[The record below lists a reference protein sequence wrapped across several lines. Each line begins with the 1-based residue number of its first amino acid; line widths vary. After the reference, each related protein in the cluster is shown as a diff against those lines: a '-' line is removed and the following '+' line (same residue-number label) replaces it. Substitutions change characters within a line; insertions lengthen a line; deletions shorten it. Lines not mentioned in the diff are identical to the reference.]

1 MKVWCEPTAWAAT
14 RDSQQTTLL
23 KEAEG
28 AAMTAIATRRT
39 KKLAAKLHIGTAAC
53 ALAAAAVLTPLPA
66 AQADPVAPIPLASSL
81 GSVGGSAGGGAA
93 LIAVCDPATSGD
105 CVVPTA
111 NATFSLPGGNT
122 ILQNPLWWFGQPNTS
137 PPTQTPVFTFYP
149 LNLLPGFLR
158 PLFSWFA
165 DINYEAC
172 VLGFRLH
179 IGPYGAVSGSYSRGC
194 A

>member
-1 MKVWCEPTAWAAT
+1 M
-14 RDSQQTTLL
+14 
-23 KEAEG
+23 
-28 AAMTAIATRRT
+28 
-39 KKLAAKLHIGTAAC
+39 KKLATKVHVGTAAC

-66 AQADPVAPIPLASSL
+66 AHAASSP
-81 GSVGGSAGGGAA
+81 GSVGGSAGGGAE
-93 LIAVCDPATSGD
+93 LIAPVDPT
-105 CVVPTA
+105 CVPIGSPACVTPGVS
-111 NATFSLPGGNT
+111 TFALPGGNT
-122 ILQNPLWWFGQPNTS
+122 ILQNPLWWFGPPNTS

-149 LNLLPGFLR
+149 LNLLPGFIR

-172 VLGFRLH
+172 VLGFTLH